1 MATMTGSRILVESL
15 VKEKVDVLFGIP
27 GGVVIPVYDALFD
40 SPIRV
45 VLTRHE
51 QGAAHAADGYARA
64 TGRVG
69 VCVVTSGPGACNTV
83 TGMATANMDS
93 VPMVVI
99 TGQVPTPMI
108 GNDAFQEADIV
119 GISRPVTKHN
129 FLVRDV
135 KDLARVVKEAFY
147 IASTGRP
154 GPVLIDLPKDVA
166 TSETEFHYD
175 SEVNIRG
182 YKPVLDGNMKQIK
195 RAAEVINS
203 SRKAVI
209 YAGGGVIIS
218 NSSRELV
225 QLAHKT
231 RIPVTTSLLGLG
243 AFPGDDKLF
252 LGMPGMH
259 GTRYANYAL
268 SECDLIIAVGT
279 RFDDRVTGNTKEFA
293 VHAKIIHIDIDPT
306 TISKS
311 VRVDIPIV
319 GDAGKILAKLIPL
332 VERVDN
338 KDWLGQIDDWKKKYP
353 LIYKDTDSEI
363 KPQYVVQQIYE
374 VTRGDAIITTEVGQN
389 QMWAA
394 QYYKFHSP
402 RTLLSSGGLGTMGYG
417 LPAAIGAQIG
427 RPDKVV
433 FDIAGDGSIQMNI
446 QELATAVHNKLP
458 INVAILNNHFLG
470 MVRQWQELFHNRRY
484 SSSCLIDNPDFVK
497 IAEAYGAKGV
507 KVTEKRDVR
516 PAIEEAVKSPLP
528 VILDFEVTREENVYP
543 MVPVGAG
550 IHEMIGGLA

>member
-1 MATMTGSRILVESL
+1 MTGSRILVESL
-15 VKEKVDVLFGIP
+15 LKEKVDIIFGIP
-27 GGVVIPVYDALFD
+27 GGVVIPIYDALFD

-51 QGAAHAADGYARA
+51 QGAAHAADGFARA

-135 KDLARVVKEAFY
+135 NDLARVIKEAFY

-154 GPVLIDLPKDVA
+154 GPVLVDLPKDVA

-175 SEVNIRG
+175 SGVNIRG
-182 YKPVLDGNMKQIK
+182 YKPVLDGNMKQVK

-209 YAGGGVIIS
+209 YAGGGIILS
-218 NSSRELV
+218 NSSRELA

-268 SECDLIIAVGT
+268 SECDLIVAVGT
-279 RFDDRVTGNTKEFA
+279 RFDDRVAGNTKEFA

-311 VRVDIPIV
+311 VRADVPIV

-332 VERVDN
+332 VQRADN
-338 KDWLGQIDDWKKKYP
+338 KDWLRQIDEWKKKYP
-353 LIYKDTDSEI
+353 LIYKDSDSEI

-394 QYYKFHSP
+394 QYYRFQSP
-402 RTLLSSGGLGTMGYG
+402 RTFLSSGGLGTMGYG

-427 RPDKVV
+427 RPDKTV

-497 IAEAYGAKGV
+497 IAEAYGAKGI
-507 KVTEKRDVR
+507 KVTEKKDVR
-516 PAIEEAVKSPLP
+516 RAIEEAVKSPLP